1 MSGCCREIVPERR
14 WSAAKVR
21 GSPVSPSRRLAVGPC
36 KTIQTDGSSPLKT
49 IIPAVKKSP

>member
-1 MSGCCREIVPERR
+1 MLQRDCAGKEVVGGQGQGFTRFP
-14 WSAAKVR
+14 A
-21 GSPVSPSRRLAVGPC
+21 RRLAVGPC